1 MMNLYYYICFYM
13 IALNCICFSCLKN
26 MHEVLWFF
34 NYQNQKQQ
42 CYFSPILLWWCY
54 LERKRRLRWVLLTVL
69 DIHFKIHLLLFLRGI
84 HIFISFNY
92 ILMHHFAHESIFFF
106 ELFQYKRFGCI
117 YLW

>member
-1 MMNLYYYICFYM
+1 
-13 IALNCICFSCLKN
+13 

-54 LERKRRLRWVLLTVL
+54 LERKKRLRWVLLTVL

-84 HIFISFNY
+84 HIFICSNLCITLPMKVFHFLNY
-92 ILMHHFAHESIFFF
+92 FSIKALDAFICG
-106 ELFQYKRFGCI
+106 EI
-117 YLW
+117 YLSLFMHKSVHFYQIVLILDDILR